1 MRPRNLFLFSYSLRK
16 SDGYSDRVEEDQIM
30 VIYLKNE
37 FNVTAANFIKN
48 LVFVGGPRAK
58 HSVISIKVV

>member
-1 MRPRNLFLFSYSLRK
+1 MA
-16 SDGYSDRVEEDQIM
+16 
-30 VIYLKNE
+30 IYLKNE

-58 HSVISIKVV
+58 HSVISKLFDFVLSIYDALL